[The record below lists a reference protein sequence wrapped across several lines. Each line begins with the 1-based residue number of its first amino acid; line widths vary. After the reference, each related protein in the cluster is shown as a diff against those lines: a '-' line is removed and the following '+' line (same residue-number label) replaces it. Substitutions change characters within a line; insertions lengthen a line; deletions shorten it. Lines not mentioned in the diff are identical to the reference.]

1 MKIKEIR
8 GFPEGGRHAVGS
20 AGAIRSESPLARL
33 YRFGPRV
40 LSASELLAQVL
51 GGGGPV
57 PAGELAL
64 RLLAAVDSLSALA
77 RADAHALAAL
87 PGLGRVRAARLS
99 AAFELGR
106 RGCLDARTV
115 GRTIRGPDDLASLLR
130 AELAGLD
137 REHFVAVYLDSR
149 HRIVAV
155 QTVSIGTLNASL
167 VHPREVFRPAV
178 AMGAAAV
185 IVAHNHPSGC
195 ARPSGDDVTLTD
207 RLCRSGEL
215 LGIELLDHLV
225 VGDDEIV
232 SLRAHAWPDTGH
244 RDGRI

>member
-1 MKIKEIR
+1 MR
-8 GFPEGGRHAVGS
+8 A
-20 AGAIRSESPLARL
+20 ESPLARL
-33 YRFGPRV
+33 YRFGPRI

-64 RLLAAVDSLSALA
+64 RLLAAAGSLSTLA
-77 RADAHALAAL
+77 RLQAHALAAA

-106 RGCLDARTV
+106 RSDLDARSV
-115 GRTIRGPDDLASLLR
+115 GRRVRGPDDLNRLLT
-130 AELAGLD
+130 AELVGLD
-137 REHFVAVYLDSR
+137 REHFVALYLDSR
-149 HRIVAV
+149 HRIAAV
-155 QTVSIGTLNASL
+155 QTISVGTLNASL

-195 ARPSGDDVTLTD
+195 ARPSREDIALTE

-232 SLRAHAWPDTGH
+232 SMRAHVWPDSGQ
-244 RDGRI
+244 RGGRI